1 MLITLSCAVSLSFL
15 FYVCVFGGSSTGF
28 IGRLHRTLTRCS
40 CFTICCGDRCAR
52 GLQKSEEVCCLRP
65 NPALQLFYLGL
76 VLSGLALFMYS
87 CFPFVANPRLS
98 AWHGYTPYPAV
109 GVGLLSF
116 FLACYC
122 DPGTI
127 SAASLHRFSREPY
140 DGIIYKPKMCPTCMI
155 PRPARS
161 KHCVICNRCVAKFDH
176 HCPWINTCVGAPRRP
191 ARATGGDGLHAR
203 RCAPAGRAVPPAA
216 RACAHSSC
224 HRVFF

>member
-1 MLITLSCAVSLSFL
+1 
-15 FYVCVFGGSSTGF
+15 
-28 IGRLHRTLTRCS
+28 
-40 CFTICCGDRCAR
+40 
-52 GLQKSEEVCCLRP
+52 
-65 NPALQLFYLGL
+65 
-76 VLSGLALFMYS
+76 MYS

-140 DGIIYKPKMCPTCMI
+140 DGVIYKPKMCPTCMI

-191 ARATGGDGLHAR
+191 ARATGGDGPHAR
-203 RCAPAGRAVPPAA
+203 RCAPAGIAVPPAA

-224 HRVFF
+224 YRVFF